1 MKIMSDNTIGINR
14 GDELLFDYQIYNGN
28 DIYEFVE
35 GDEVGFYLYKK
46 GQYNKEPVIQAI
58 FTPEAGEDVVEIRIS
73 AEDMDIGTLTNVPV
87 EYWYEITL
95 NDEVTL
101 GYDNDGPKVLMLYPT
116 GKKINE
122 HHSI

>member
-28 DIYEFVE
+28 DVYVFGE

-46 GQYNKEPVIQAI
+46 GQYNKEPVIQET
-58 FTPEAGEDVVEIRIS
+58 FTPEAGDEVVEIRIS
-73 AEDMDIGTLTNVPV
+73 AEDMDIGGYTNIQQ

-101 GYDNDGPKVLMLYPT
+101 GYDSDGPKVLILYPT
-116 GKKINE
+116 GKKF
-122 HHSI
+122 